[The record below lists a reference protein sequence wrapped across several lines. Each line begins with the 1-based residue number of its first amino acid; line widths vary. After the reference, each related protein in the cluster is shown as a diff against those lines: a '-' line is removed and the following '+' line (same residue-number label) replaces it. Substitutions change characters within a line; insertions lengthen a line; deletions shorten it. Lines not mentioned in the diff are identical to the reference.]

1 MELACENEEVE
12 MQTHTWVGARGS
24 LALALTW
31 WTGVVGAAGTAGTSM
46 TSERNGAMQ
55 EPGTG
60 TTLPFTSGG
69 NCREGALE
77 Q

>member
-12 MQTHTWVGARGS
+12 IRTHTWVGARGS

-31 WTGVVGAAGTAGTSM
+31 WTGVVGAAGT
-46 TSERNGAMQ
+46 SERNGAMR

-60 TTLPFTSGG
+60 TTSPFTSGG
-69 NCREGALE
+69 NRREGALE
-77 Q
+77 R